1 MTDVNFLS
9 PVFSSYFLDVGYG
22 KLREIIHFHGGLIFS
37 KRTKVILLANITEDS
52 SSRDMEA
59 EVRSIFEYLKQLK
72 NRYFTDMPENL
83 LFQPMLVSEWTDFP
97 SRLSTGSQVFDKQAY
112 VVRNGELM
120 K

>member
-1 MTDVNFLS
+1 MTDVNFMS
-9 PVFSSYFLDVGYG
+9 PIFCSDYLDVGYG
-22 KLREIIHFHGGLIFS
+22 KLRDVKHFHGGLVFS

-52 SSRDMEA
+52 SSRDIEA

-83 LFQPMLVSEWTDFP
+83 LFQPMLISEWTDFP

-112 VVRNGELM
+112 VVRNGELI